1 MSGGSQAGL
10 SIPCS
15 LSGLDGPGH
24 SPRGMVVVLGWKEM
38 KGKSVDYLCG
48 RKGWVQGARGRSL
61 MFWAGRRSGSVLPG
75 APAPLLLLPLVLGR
89 FIGSK
94 TVLHLQPTYRGPP
107 VHQQCCLPLPGLLAF
122 PSDVLLSSLLH
133 PGSCLHVHF
142 SHIQRRDGNL
152 DRILPRSTAS
162 LLGP

>member
-10 SIPCS
+10 SIIPCS

-61 MFWAGRRSGSVLPG
+61 MFWGWREVWISPPWSTRSPPPAASGPGQVHREQDSPFTCSLPTG
-75 APAPLLLLPLVLGR
+75 
-89 FIGSK
+89 
-94 TVLHLQPTYRGPP
+94 
-107 VHQQCCLPLPGLLAF
+107 GLLCTSNVVSPCPASW
-122 PSDVLLSSLLH
+122 PSLLM
-133 PGSCLHVHF
+133 F
-142 SHIQRRDGNL
+142 SA
-152 DRILPRSTAS
+152 PRSCT
-162 LLGP
+162 LGPVFMFTFRTSRDLTGI